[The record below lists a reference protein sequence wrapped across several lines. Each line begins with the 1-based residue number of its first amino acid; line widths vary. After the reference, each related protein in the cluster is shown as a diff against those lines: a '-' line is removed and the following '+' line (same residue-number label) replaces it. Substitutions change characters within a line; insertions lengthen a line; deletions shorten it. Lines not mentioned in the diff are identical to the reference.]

1 MVEKMLGKITSA
13 TFGVGGY
20 QDAMIG
26 LTITIGGRG
35 WGTSTFKGSWSLSIE
50 VGPHAKWTEVDRDK
64 QFSETVRFIDETLRK
79 AKVSNVS
86 QLVGIPIEAEFD
98 DRVLKSWRVLEDVL

>member
-1 MVEKMLGKITSA
+1 MIEKMLGKITAA
-13 TFGVGGY
+13 TFGIGGY

-26 LTITIGGRG
+26 LTLTIGGRG

-50 VGPHAKWTEVDRDK
+50 VGPHTKWTEADRDK

-98 DRVLKSWRVLEDVL
+98 DCVLKSWRVLEDVL